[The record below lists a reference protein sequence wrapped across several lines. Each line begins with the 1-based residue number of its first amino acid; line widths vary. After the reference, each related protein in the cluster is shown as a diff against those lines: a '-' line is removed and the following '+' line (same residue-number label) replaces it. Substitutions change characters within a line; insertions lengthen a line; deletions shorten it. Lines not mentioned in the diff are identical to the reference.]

1 MKNSLLLMAF
11 FVILFSGCATNT
23 SKNADTHT
31 HEDGTEHENHKHSEI
46 SPEQELFEVE
56 IDSMAVE
63 NDSLK
68 TEQNTEHT
76 HAGGH
81 KHKH

>member
-1 MKNSLLLMAF
+1 MKNILLLMAF
-11 FVILFSGCATNT
+11 FAILFSACATNT

-31 HEDGTEHENHKHSEI
+31 HEDGTVHENHKNSEI

-56 IDSMAVE
+56 ADTLALE
-63 NDSLK
+63 NDSLQ
-68 TEQNTEHT
+68 TEQKTEHT